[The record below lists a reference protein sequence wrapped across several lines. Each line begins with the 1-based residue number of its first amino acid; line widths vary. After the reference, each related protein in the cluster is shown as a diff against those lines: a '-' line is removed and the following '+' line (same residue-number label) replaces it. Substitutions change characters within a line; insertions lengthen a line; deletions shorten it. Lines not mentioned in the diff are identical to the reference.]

1 MAGHVEKAEAGLKP
15 WAFWLI
21 EPSRSPFFAWAAP
34 WAPVTVPSLDLG
46 HSIKIPMIPGQ
57 LRVQEMR
64 EIEGGRRR
72 GTQLAETFDPQHDL
86 SNLWATWGENVRQW
100 KRAMLLLHGM
110 QHRQLESNV
119 PLPTFANCSDGFRR
133 IPSDHDA
140 PFCAA
145 ILYLYDL
152 RSWHTH
158 RPWVPVLLQN
168 IGSGP
173 WGSGGLSVAVTWR
186 PFERYQVLK
195 PHHPADF

>member
-1 MAGHVEKAEAGLKP
+1 MGACHCAITGPGVFHE
-15 WAFWLI
+15 
-21 EPSRSPFFAWAAP
+21 
-34 WAPVTVPSLDLG
+34 
-46 HSIKIPMIPGQ
+46 IPMIPGQ
-57 LRVQEMR
+57 LRVQKMR

-86 SNLWATWGENVRQW
+86 SIPFHTFPACSSTNLWATWGENVRQW

-110 QHRQLESNV
+110 RHRQLESNV
-119 PLPTFANCSDGFRR
+119 PLPSFANCSDGFRG
-133 IPSDHDA
+133 IPSDHSA
-140 PFCAA
+140 VVQPSCTS
-145 ILYLYDL
+145 IDL

-186 PFERYQVLK
+186 PERYQVLK